1 MYAKQPFQPKIGKV
15 PQTPPFLLFIYIL
28 LMYACIL
35 LQMTRLKNIL
45 KIKLEKSV
53 TLWGDAVKIMKTLYE
68 ILSNINKRF
77 NLLRILDRSLSI
89 NINRRVLR
97 NKNKFSHYHKNSIR
111 PSLINPF
118 RIVMLLNKLRQS
130 KSKLSKLER
139 TQ

>member
-53 TLWGDAVKIMKTLYE
+53 TLWGDAVKIMKTYMKYCLT
-68 ILSNINKRF
+68 LTK
-77 NLLRILDRSLSI
+77 D
-89 NINRRVLR
+89 
-97 NKNKFSHYHKNSIR
+97 
-111 PSLINPF
+111 LI
-118 RIVMLLNKLRQS
+118 
-130 KSKLSKLER
+130 
-139 TQ
+139 